1 MMSAVKCHPIDQKR
15 NIFLQNVS
23 RDMFTALSNRHLSGV
38 TFLEVIWGFSNI
50 TSPSF
55 SGCMPL
61 CLALIKLLMD
71 GYTKT

>member
-1 MMSAVKCHPIDQKR
+1 
-15 NIFLQNVS
+15 
-23 RDMFTALSNRHLSGV
+23 MFTALSNLSGV
-38 TFLEVIWGFSNI
+38 TFLEVIWGFTNI

-55 SGCMPL
+55 SGCMRL